1 MIHKE
6 AIRIILNDIRPEYEF
21 YEEIDFIESGMLDSF
36 DVLTLVTELEEKFNI
51 RINGS
56 DILPENFCSIKA
68 IENLIVKSGGTFE

>member
-1 MIHKE
+1 ME
-6 AIRIILNDIRPEYEF
+6 EIREILIDTRPEYDF
-21 YEEIDFIESGMLDSF
+21 LDDVDFIESGMLDSF

-68 IENLIVKSGGTFE
+68 IENLIVKSGGAIK

>member
-1 MIHKE
+1 ME
-6 AIRIILNDIRPEYEF
+6 EIREILIDTRPEYDFLEDV
-21 YEEIDFIESGMLDSF
+21 DFIESGMLDSF